1 MTGVCECMQRSAEH
15 ALTDSFTH
23 DPLLSPPPRKL
34 SRKQQSLMLSYAE
47 EETDV
52 PGTVNGVTMPTGQ
65 TTAHPR
71 MYFVCFVLFMSH
83 LSCFFIKKKERM
95 NHTQSQPSH
104 KTTHGTIMQIHSQ
117 L

>member
-15 ALTDSFTH
+15 ALTDTFTH
-23 DPLLSPPPRKL
+23 DPLLSSPPRKL
-34 SRKQQSLMLSYAE
+34 SRRQQSLMLSYAE

-71 MYFVCFVLFMSH
+71 MYFVCFCLVYVSFIM
-83 LSCFFIKKKERM
+83 FF
-95 NHTQSQPSH
+95 H
-104 KTTHGTIMQIHSQ
+104 
-117 L
+117 